1 MSSTQSTTD
10 PHHGTLRS
18 PRFWLAP
25 FAVVAAM
32 MSALAYFYL
41 GALLDPSENLRQF
54 PMAIVNQDVGDV
66 LPGSDERQ
74 NFGDQITEGILDGID
89 PEEIDLRRMG
99 ISAANQGLDDGSLY
113 GAIVIPSDFTKRIS
127 ILAQAS
133 VVPGDIEKPI
143 ITLYTNPRTGAFAT
157 GIVTT
162 IGDRAL
168 TQVNDTVGQQL
179 TETVTAT
186 LAESA
191 PDLQLSGAS
200 SLVLTQPID
209 ALPVEHKPLPDG
221 TGAGLSAFF
230 YTLLLILAGFTGATI
245 INAVVDSALGFVPT
259 EYGPLYIARE
269 TTRMSRLQVL
279 ALKWGITVVMSLIV
293 SALYVWIPTA
303 LGMPAPRA
311 LLLWE
316 YGALA
321 ISAVGITSLAV
332 MSIFGA
338 AGLLVNL
345 IVFIVLGLPSSGGTI
360 PIEATPRMFEWLST
374 FEPMHQIYLA
384 VRSILYFDG
393 RPDAGLGHGVTMTI
407 VGVVFGLV
415 VGALVTWIYDRVGFH
430 RAADAPVRL
439 PWRPSRQQ
447 IRDSAVATDT
457 VRSNDSVDAGE
468 DDRDD
473 TGESSGSSED
483 AGESDGPTNEMGD
496 PAARRG

>member
-1 MSSTQSTTD
+1 
-10 PHHGTLRS
+10 
-18 PRFWLAP
+18 
-25 FAVVAAM
+25 

-66 LPGSDERQ
+66 LPGSDERS
-74 NFGDQITEGILDGID
+74 NFGDRITEGILDGVD
-89 PEEIDLRRMG
+89 PEQIDLRPMG
-99 ISAANQGLDDGSLY
+99 IAAAQNGLDDGSLY

-168 TQVNDTVGQQL
+168 GTVNTSVGEEL
-179 TETVTAT
+179 IGRVDAT
-186 LAESA
+186 LAETA

-200 SLVLTQPID
+200 GLALSQPID
-209 ALPVEHKPLPDG
+209 ALTVEHKPLPDG

-245 INAVVDSALGFVPT
+245 INAVVDSNLGFVPA

-269 TTRMSRLQVL
+269 TTRMSRVQVL
-279 ALKWGITVVMSLIV
+279 MLKWGITIIMSMIV
-293 SALYVWIPTA
+293 SALYLWIATA

-321 ISAVGITSLAV
+321 IAAVGITSLAV

-345 IVFIVLGLPSSGGTI
+345 VVFIVLGLPSSGGTI
-360 PIEATPRMFEWLST
+360 PIEATPILFERLST

-384 VRSILYFDG
+384 VRAILYFDG
-393 RPDAGLGHGVTMTI
+393 RLDAGLAHGAAMTLA
-407 VGVVFGLV
+407 GLAFGLV
-415 VGALVTWIYDRVGFH
+415 AGAAVTWIYDRTGFH
-430 RAADAPVRL
+430 RSPDASVRTVGML
-439 PWRPSRQQ
+439 PRRRPS
-447 IRDSAVATDT
+447 IPADSTGGT
-457 VRSNDSVDAGE
+457 PRE
-468 DDRDD
+468 DDHIL
-473 TGESSGSSED
+473 TGESSE
-483 AGESDGPTNEMGD
+483 ETGD
-496 PAARRG
+496 PAARRGSGGIPHPAR

>member
-1 MSSTQSTTD
+1 MSSTQSSID
-10 PHHGTLRS
+10 PHHSTLRS

-25 FAVVAAM
+25 FAVVAAV

-89 PEEIDLRRMG
+89 PEEIDLQRMG
-99 ISAANQGLDDGSLY
+99 ISAANRGLDDGSLY

-168 TQVNDTVGQQL
+168 TQVNDSVGEQL

-186 LAESA
+186 LADTA
-191 PDLQLSGAS
+191 PDLQLSGAG
-200 SLVLTQPID
+200 SLTLAQPID
-209 ALPVEHKPLPDG
+209 ALTVEHKPLPGG

-245 INAVVDSALGFVPT
+245 INAVVDTKLGFVPT

-293 SALYVWIPTA
+293 SALYVWIATG

-360 PIEATPRMFEWLST
+360 PIEATPRLFEWLST

-384 VRSILYFDG
+384 VRAILYFDG
-393 RPDAGLGHGVTMTI
+393 RADAGLGHGVTMTI
-407 VGVVFGLV
+407 VGLVFGLV
-415 VGALVTWIYDRVGFH
+415 VGAVVTWIYDRIGFH
-430 RAADAPVRL
+430 RAPDAPVRL
-439 PWRPSRQQ
+439 PWRPSRQHDQ
-447 IRDSAVATDT
+447 DSVLVGDT
-457 VRSNDSVDAGE
+457 VHSDHTVDDRE
-468 DDRDD
+468 DDDRDD
-473 TGESSGSSED
+473 PGESSGGERSSD
-483 AGESDGPTNEMGD
+483 NNGPANEMGD